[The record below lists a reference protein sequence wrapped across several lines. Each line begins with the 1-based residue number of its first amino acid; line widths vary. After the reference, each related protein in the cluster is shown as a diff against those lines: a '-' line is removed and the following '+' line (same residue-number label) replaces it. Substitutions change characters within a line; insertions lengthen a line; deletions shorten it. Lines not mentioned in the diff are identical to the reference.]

1 MLKKYLMSKR
11 INVLSVS
18 SGANL
23 PKASPQILSKA
34 EPCIHMAKL
43 S

>member
-1 MLKKYLMSKR
+1 MLKKYLMNKR
-11 INVLSVS
+11 INVLNAS

-23 PKASPQILSKA
+23 LKASPQILSKA
-34 EPCIHMAKL
+34 EPCIHVAKL